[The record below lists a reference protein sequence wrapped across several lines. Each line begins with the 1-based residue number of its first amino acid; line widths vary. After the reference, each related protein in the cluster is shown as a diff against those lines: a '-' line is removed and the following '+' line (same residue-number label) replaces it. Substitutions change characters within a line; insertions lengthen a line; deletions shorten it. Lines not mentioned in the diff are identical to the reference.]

1 MRARWPGLAATYV
14 SAVVGAGFASGR
26 EAFHFFAAYGGRGL
40 IGAAVAGA
48 LFSALGALALHRV
61 VSRGHRHG
69 GDLFRDV
76 CGPRLG
82 CLVDHISL
90 LGFLLVLAAVLSAAG
105 ALGRLLFT
113 WPLWLGSA
121 AFTAGLAAAG
131 LGGRRVFVGVNLV
144 ATPGL
149 LLALLALAVAA
160 AGRGGPPRLAPAGP
174 PFPPWPLAA
183 VLYVGYNL
191 TLAVAGL
198 CAAIGSPLGARD
210 AATGGAV
217 GGALLGILCLAVVT
231 ALLPLSA
238 AGLSDPGHLPL
249 AAALADPWWR
259 LLAYPLLL
267 VAALWT
273 TGSAAAFALAQR
285 LVPGA
290 PNRAAAVAPLL
301 ALPAAL
307 PGLTWL
313 VGAGYPI
320 LGYAGLPLLGGIA
333 LLPWRT
339 GGPHAASRRGT
350 IGRRRGG

>member
-26 EAFHFFAAYGGRGL
+26 EAFHFFASYGARGL
-40 IGAAVAGA
+40 LGAVVAGA
-48 LFSALGALALHRV
+48 LFSALGALALARV
-61 VSRGHRHG
+61 VSHGHRHG
-69 GDLFRDV
+69 GDLFRDL

-82 CLVDHISL
+82 WLVDRISL
-90 LGFLLVLAAVLSAAG
+90 LGFVLVLAAVLSAAG
-105 ALGRLLFT
+105 ALGHLLFG
-113 WPLWLGSA
+113 WPPWLGSGVFSA
-121 AFTAGLAAAG
+121 ALAAAG
-131 LGGRRVFVGVNLV
+131 LGGRRLFVTINLI

-149 LLALLALAVAA
+149 LLALLALAVATV
-160 AGRGGPPRLAPAGP
+160 GRPDLPRTAVVGPI
-174 PFPPWPLAA
+174 FPPWPLAA

-198 CAAIGSPLGARD
+198 CAAIGAPLGTRE

-217 GGALLGILCLAVVT
+217 GGALLGVLCLAVVT

-238 AGLSDPGHLPL
+238 PGAPDPGHLPL
-249 AAALADPWWR
+249 SAALTDPWWR
-259 LLAYPLLL
+259 LYAYPLLL

-273 TGSAAAFALAQR
+273 TGSAAAFAVAQR
-285 LVPGA
+285 LA
-290 PNRAAAVAPLL
+290 PAAPTRAAAVAPLL

-333 LLPWRT
+333 LLPWRA
-339 GGPHAASRRGT
+339 GPRFRAGRDT
-350 IGRRRGG
+350 IGRW